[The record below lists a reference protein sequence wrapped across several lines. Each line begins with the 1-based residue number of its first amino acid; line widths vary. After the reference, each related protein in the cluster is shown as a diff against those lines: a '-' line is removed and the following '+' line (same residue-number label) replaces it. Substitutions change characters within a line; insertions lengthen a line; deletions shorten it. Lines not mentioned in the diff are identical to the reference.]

1 MAPNTAQEWLTVA
14 NERAADA
21 EAMLRSRPNSIGP
34 VYMAGYAI
42 ECTLKAYLQSRGI
55 RFPAHGSEGHNLKG
69 LWRASKFKL
78 RELNDQ
84 TGNKTFFIDSWSTQL
99 RYEQVFKHSLSSESL
114 VDGAK
119 RVTNWIQQKI
129 QRRKRRRR

>member
-42 ECTLKAYLQSRGI
+42 ECT
-55 RFPAHGSEGHNLKG
+55 FMAHLHE
-69 LWRASKFKL
+69 
-78 RELNDQ
+78 
-84 TGNKTFFIDSWSTQL
+84 SW
-99 RYEQVFKHSLSSESL
+99 HSLSSS
-114 VDGAK
+114 
-119 RVTNWIQQKI
+119 WF
-129 QRRKRRRR
+129 